1 MIKSQWSERVRK
13 RDGHRCVLCGSQRI
27 RSHHI
32 LPKEEYP
39 SLRFQISNGVTLCYL
54 HHTAVHR
61 LMITSKQYFLLAP
74 RGFSR
79 SFVSF
84 LRHHLPVWAVARST
98 VKRQKERRLPTYNF
112 GRKKFTVNQELRG

>member
-13 RDGHRCVLCGSQRI
+13 RDGHRCVLCGSQRL
-27 RSHHI
+27 RAHHI
-32 LPKEEYP
+32 LPRKEYP

-54 HHTAVHR
+54 HHVAVHR

-79 SFVSF
+79 TFVRF
-84 LRHHLPVWAVARST
+84 LRHELPAWTVSWNT
-98 VKRQKERRLPTYNF
+98 VKRKKERRLPTYNF
-112 GRKKFTVNQELRG
+112 GRKKFAVNLELGG